1 LSKKTLTACKLAKL
15 TPVFQVKKNQKTLL
29 QNFKHHIK
37 FSTPI
42 KEISNKHKPTKAHG
56 RIEIREIRTYKPN
69 NKKPGQLG
77 FITDIN
83 WRKELKVIIEIT
95 RITKTKD
102 TKKLTKDSPIYKVS
116 KEKAYYF
123 TTTATLSAKELQDII
138 RNHWRTETSNHY
150 VRDVTLQED
159 KSRIRKNPI
168 IMAIIRSTALNTIRY
183 KLHNHDQ
190 RQNQKLKTYQ
200 NIQQE
205 INTNKWSDAF
215 FEDYSWLWRTG

>member
-1 LSKKTLTACKLAKL
+1 MI
-15 TPVFQVKKNQKTLL
+15 PVFQVKKNQKTLL

-42 KEISNKHKPTKAHG
+42 KEISNKLKPTKAHG

-77 FITDIN
+77 FITDID
-83 WRKELKVIIEIT
+83 WRKQLKVIIEIT

-102 TKKLTKDSPIYKVS
+102 TNKSTKDNTIYKVS

-168 IMAIIRSTALNTIRY
+168 IMAIIRSTALNVIRH
-183 KLHNHDQ
+183 KLSNQ
-190 RQNQKLKTYQ
+190 KQTQNQKNQKLKTYQ

-205 INTNKWSDAF
+205 INTNKWSSTF
-215 FEDYSWLWRTG
+215 FEDYSWLWRRG